1 MRIAILN
8 HYASL
13 PEIGSSET
21 RHFELAKRFVSD
33 GHSVHIYVGDFSH
46 LNSKRW
52 SESYNVHFEVEGVEF
67 FVIKTRK
74 YSANSLARFLSC
86 YDYLKNGRTTIL
98 HNDYDVVISSSPH
111 PFAWSLGWYY
121 CKKKKGKFVIEIRDT
136 WPDDLV
142 SLGMMSY
149 AHPVAKF
156 FTYMCK
162 KYYPKSSAIISLVP
176 DLSTHFKRLGFQHM
190 NCIYIPN
197 GVDLEMFTDSKPCGK
212 VDEIFSRTP
221 QKVRIIYAGS
231 IVPHNGIREFIE
243 LINQIDEHL
252 LRHFA
257 FLFIG
262 PSHKEYLSQVKA
274 IAKDNV
280 FFFDSVPKDCVPYLF
295 SKSDVLLFTL
305 SQTQMT
311 NPAVSSYKVLD
322 YMASGKPILS
332 VDIDG
337 LLLKLTN
344 GALFY
349 KNNDHKSLEKALKQI
364 LNQDLSDLGKKNVE
378 YIKKERTW
386 EIIYQKMK
394 KTVLS

>member
-1 MRIAILN
+1 
-8 HYASL
+8 
-13 PEIGSSET
+13 
-21 RHFELAKRFVSD
+21 
-33 GHSVHIYVGDFSH
+33 
-46 LNSKRW
+46 
-52 SESYNVHFEVEGVEF
+52 
-67 FVIKTRK
+67 
-74 YSANSLARFLSC
+74 
-86 YDYLKNGRTTIL
+86 
-98 HNDYDVVISSSPH
+98 
-111 PFAWSLGWYY
+111 
-121 CKKKKGKFVIEIRDT
+121 
-136 WPDDLV
+136 
-142 SLGMMSY
+142 
-149 AHPVAKF
+149 
-156 FTYMCK
+156 
-162 KYYPKSSAIISLVP
+162 
-176 DLSTHFKRLGFQHM
+176 
-190 NCIYIPN
+190 
-197 GVDLEMFTDSKPCGK
+197 
-212 VDEIFSRTP
+212 
-221 QKVRIIYAGS
+221 VRIIYAGS

-243 LINQIDEHL
+243 LINQIDEDL
-252 LRHFA
+252 LKHFA

-305 SQTQMT
+305 SQTQMR

-386 EIIYQKMK
+386 EIIYEKMK